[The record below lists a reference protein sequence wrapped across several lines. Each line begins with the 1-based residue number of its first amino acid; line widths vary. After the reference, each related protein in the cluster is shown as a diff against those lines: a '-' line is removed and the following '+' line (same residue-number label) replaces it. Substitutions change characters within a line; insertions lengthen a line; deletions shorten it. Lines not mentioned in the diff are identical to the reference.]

1 MGKLADAIFKMY
13 IEAFTRVFDTIAGD
27 GDKDNA
33 ESLVR
38 FVIIGIA
45 FGPDRALAAYKDLDD
60 LSTPIGPPPERIE
73 EIKRSFE
80 KVVPIHHRRDV
91 GLDNIN
97 YFETQYRL
105 HYVRERGDPSI
116 SRDVCFIENTSG
128 LFKMFLLLPGET
140 KISS

>member
-60 LSTPIGPPPERIE
+60 LWKNFRHTHDDDK
-73 EIKRSFE
+73 IKDF
-80 KVVPIHHRRDV
+80 VLDQGLLDALG
-91 GLDNIN
+91 GLDDLRNLFYSYLREDGYDPRVLSPIKNRSPVRPIN
-97 YFETQYRL
+97 TLMRF
-105 HYVRERGDPSI
+105 
-116 SRDVCFIENTSG
+116 
-128 LFKMFLLLPGET
+128 
-140 KISS
+140 

>member
-13 IEAFTRVFDTIAGD
+13 IEAFTRVFDTITGD

-60 LSTPIGPPPERIE
+60 LWKNFRHTHDDDKFKDFVLDQGLL
-73 EIKRSFE
+73 
-80 KVVPIHHRRDV
+80 DALG
-91 GLDNIN
+91 GLDDLRNLFYSYLREVWYDPRVLSPIKNRSPVRPIN
-97 YFETQYRL
+97 TLMRF
-105 HYVRERGDPSI
+105 
-116 SRDVCFIENTSG
+116 
-128 LFKMFLLLPGET
+128 
-140 KISS
+140 